1 MLSVEALRFAYPGG
15 PEFRFDMTLARGEI
29 VTLSGPSGSGKSTL
43 VDLICGFLEPLSGDI
58 RWNGES
64 ILRLAP
70 ANRPVSALF
79 QTGDLFDHLD
89 AGTNIA
95 LGLDPRGRPTP
106 TQRAR
111 IHEVLAEIG
120 LPGFERRMPTQLSG
134 GQRQRVA
141 LARSLLRDK
150 PMMVLDEPFSA
161 LDTETRDEMAA
172 LVLRLTTIPPMR
184 GALAAGP
191 SRCGTARLSLM
202 DLQAVTNIT
211 DTGIRDTFSSGLAS
225 WGSEATR
232 SPPQ

>member
-172 LVLRLTTIPPMR
+172 LVLRLTRERSLATLVVSHDPADAGR
-184 GALAAGP
+184 LGSRAVALRDGKIVIDGFAGCDQYHRHGHP
-191 SRCGTARLSLM
+191 
-202 DLQAVTNIT
+202 
-211 DTGIRDTFSSGLAS
+211 
-225 WGSEATR
+225 
-232 SPPQ
+232 

>member
-120 LPGFERRMPTQLSG
+120 LPGFERRMPAQLSG

-172 LVLRLTTIPPMR
+172 LVLRLTRERSLATLVVSHDPADAGR
-184 GALAAGP
+184 LGSRAVALRDGKIVIDGFAGCDQYHRHGHP
-191 SRCGTARLSLM
+191 
-202 DLQAVTNIT
+202 
-211 DTGIRDTFSSGLAS
+211 
-225 WGSEATR
+225 
-232 SPPQ
+232 